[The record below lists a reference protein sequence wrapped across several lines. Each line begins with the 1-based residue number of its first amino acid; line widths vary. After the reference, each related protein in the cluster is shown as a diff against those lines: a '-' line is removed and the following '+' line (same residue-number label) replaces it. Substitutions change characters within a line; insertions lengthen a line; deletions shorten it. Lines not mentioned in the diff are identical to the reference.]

1 MDAQLSHI
9 YVEAGLVH
17 RAWTQLT
24 EDRSFRV
31 TNTGAE
37 LGTVPR
43 APLFI
48 PIGFVSQDITCGD
61 CELHVS
67 LCFVEE
73 GWGAGF
79 SPFYTHQSLQYEQ
92 KPFVSLEETTI

>member
-31 TNTGAE
+31 THTGAE
-37 LGTVPR
+37 LGLYPGLLCSSPWALFPKTYLWGLGTTRKPVLCGGR
-43 APLFI
+43 LGGGVLPL
-48 PIGFVSQDITCGD
+48 
-61 CELHVS
+61 LHTS
-67 LCFVEE
+67 
-73 GWGAGF
+73 
-79 SPFYTHQSLQYEQ
+79 
-92 KPFVSLEETTI
+92 KPSV